1 MAPIRTLIH
10 IRKLIDGNVKDEE
23 KIKIIKKYF
32 DWDIDDGFMDELTD
46 GEMLDMIY
54 DMTFKGETL

>member
-32 DWDIDDGFMDELTD
+32 DWDIEDGFMDELTD

>member
-32 DWDIDDGFMDELTD
+32 DWDIEDGFMDELTD
-46 GEMLDMIY
+46 GMMLDMIY